1 MNDVLVTGA
10 TGLLGRHAA
19 AALEARG
26 FRVHGLARNQA
37 EHRVDLFDSD
47 AVRACLEAVRP
58 SHLLHLAWITEP
70 GRYWT
75 APENLEWQSASLDL
89 VRAFHAA
96 GGHRA
101 VIAGSCAEYDWE
113 TLPEEPIDEGFP
125 CRPASLYGAAKHAL
139 RVAVAALARSRE
151 LSYAWGRIF
160 YLYGGPEPAERLVP
174 SVARA
179 LLGGEEARCGP
190 GTGRR
195 DFIEARDAGAA
206 FAALV
211 DSDVSGPVNVASGE
225 SHTIAEVAQTIAE
238 LVGRPE
244 LLRLGALADR
254 PGEPPTLTADVR
266 RLREDVGFTPAVAL
280 RDGLAEAVRFWR
292 SRAR

>member
-1 MNDVLVTGA
+1 MNAVLVTGA
-10 TGLLGRHAA
+10 TGLVGRHAT
-19 AALEARG
+19 AALTARG
-26 FRVHGLARNQA
+26 FRVHGLARKGA
-37 EHRVDLFDSD
+37 EHEVDLFDGE
-47 AVRACLEAVRP
+47 AVRACLETVRP

-96 GGHRA
+96 GGRRA

-113 TLPEEPIDEGFP
+113 TLPDAPIDEGFA
-125 CRPASLYGAAKHAL
+125 CRPASLYGSAKHAL
-139 RVAVAALARSRE
+139 RVAIAAFARPRE

-160 YLYGGPEPAERLVP
+160 YVYGGPEPEQRLVP

-179 LLGGEEARCGP
+179 LLAGEEAKCGS

-195 DFIEARDAGAA
+195 DFIEARDVGAA
-206 FAALV
+206 FAALI
-211 DSDVSGPVNVASGE
+211 DSEIEGPCNVASGE

-244 LLRLGALADR
+244 LLRLGGLADR
-254 PGEPPTLTADVR
+254 PGEPATLVADIA
-266 RLREDVGFTPAVAL
+266 RLREEAGFALAVPL
-280 RDGLAEAVRFWR
+280 REGLAEAVRFWR
-292 SRAR
+292 TRAR

>member
-1 MNDVLVTGA
+1 MSEILVTGA
-10 TGLLGRHAA
+10 TGLVGRHATV
-19 AALEARG
+19 ALEGRG
-26 FRVHGLARNQA
+26 YRVHGLARKDA
-37 EHRVDLFDSD
+37 EHEVDLFDSD
-47 AVRACLEAVRP
+47 AVRACLESVRP

-96 GGHRA
+96 GGRRA
-101 VIAGSCAEYDWE
+101 VIAGSCAEYDWK
-113 TLPEEPIDEGFP
+113 TLPDTPIDESFA

-139 RVAVAALARSRE
+139 RVAVAAFARKRE

-160 YLYGGPEPAERLVP
+160 YLYGGPEPKERLVP

-179 LLGGEEARCGP
+179 LLRGEEAKCGS

-195 DFIEARDAGAA
+195 DFVEARDVGAA

-211 DSDVSGPVNVASGE
+211 DSRLAGPVNVASGE
-225 SHTIAEVAQTIAE
+225 SHTIADVARTIADII
-238 LVGRPE
+238 GRPG

-254 PGEPPTLTADVR
+254 ADEPATLTADIGK
-266 RLREDVGFTPAVAL
+266 LREGAGFTPAVSL
-280 RDGLAEAVRFWR
+280 WDGLAEAVKFWR
-292 SRAR
+292 TDAP

>member
-1 MNDVLVTGA
+1 MNDVLITGA
-10 TGLLGRHAA
+10 TGLLGRHAV
-19 AALEARG
+19 AALEKRG
-26 FRVHGLARNQA
+26 YRVHGLARKDA
-37 EHRVDLFDSD
+37 EHAVDLFDTE
-47 AVRACLEAVRP
+47 AVRACLETLRP

-75 APENLEWQSASLDL
+75 APENLEWQSESLDL

-96 GGHRA
+96 GGRRA

-113 TLPEEPIDEGFP
+113 TLPDKPIDEGFA
-125 CRPASLYGAAKHAL
+125 CRPASLYGSSKNAL
-139 RVAVAALARSRE
+139 RIAIAALARKRV

-160 YLYGGPEPAERLVP
+160 YLYGGPEPVERLVP

-179 LLGGEEARCGP
+179 LLSGEEAKCGS

-195 DFIEARDAGAA
+195 DFIEVRDAGAA

-211 DSDVSGPVNVASGE
+211 DSDVAGPVNIASGE

-238 LVGRPE
+238 IVGRPE
-244 LLRLGALADR
+244 LLRLGALDDR
-254 PGEPPTLTADVR
+254 PGEPATLTADIR
-266 RLREDVGFTPAVAL
+266 KLRQDVGFTPAVAL
-280 RDGLAEAVRFWR
+280 REGLAEAVRFWR
-292 SRAR
+292 SSAR